1 MQFCTKA
8 GGGWGFKNS
17 PLLPC
22 LKNPPVISQHPFR
35 AIWPRPPSHLLSLL
49 FSLTTMQS
57 PLAPLTSSLFLKLT
71 SSSPP
76 QGLCTGN
83 ALCLECSIS
92 SSLAASFPSRE
103 ASPAPLPPRHS
114 LWTPWTR
121 FLLFVALIVIK
132 KHPDGCLCL
141 SDRLSPQALP
151 SAELLGPPWSW
162 ALQSSQCL
170 QESAGGPQMCSG

>member
-1 MQFCTKA
+1 MQFCTEA
-8 GGGWGFKNS
+8 GGGGFKNS
-17 PLLPC
+17 PSLPC
-22 LKNPPVISQHPFR
+22 LKNPPVTSQHPCR

-49 FSLTTMQS
+49 FSLTMMQS
-57 PLAPLTSSLFLKLT
+57 PLAPMTSSLFLKLT
-71 SSSPP
+71 RSSPP
-76 QGLCTGN
+76 QGLCTAN

-103 ASPAPLPPRHS
+103 ASPDPLLPCHS

-121 FLLFVALIVIK
+121 FLFFVALMSSK

-141 SDRLSPQALP
+141 SYLSPQALP

-162 ALQSSQCL
+162 ALLSSQCL
-170 QESAGGPQMCSG
+170 QGSAGGP